1 METETDM
8 NEQIDRRSEANASSD
23 MMIADDSKRLNLVG
37 IWNSLVSVE
46 VYEDEETAR
55 VARLFN
61 NLMIVGI
68 LLTFFLIGVFV
79 FAQVRGLFLGPNE
92 GWLGAAFPALI
103 ALISV
108 FAIWMVKKGH
118 LGAMIRLYIWSVFL
132 GLILACVIFGGTG
145 SGAWFLF
152 FWPVMLAGTLMKPDY
167 ALRMALGVFVFYGL
181 LYLLEIWGI
190 YTSPITLTEAAYRFT
205 SLAFG
210 LLMIGATTGW
220 VNFVNMRSLRRAI
233 AGMRETERALQE
245 TQRSLGQ
252 RVDERTSALQKQATQ
267 LEAITQ
273 LNRAVAT
280 LPDLQSVLD
289 TSVQLISERLEYYH
303 AGILLLGAERK
314 WAVLQAASSE
324 GGQRMLSRG
333 HRLRVGEEGVV
344 GYVAH
349 TGLPRIALD
358 VGEDSMWFNNPDLPN
373 TRSEIA
379 LPMIARGQILGVLDI
394 QTEERE
400 AFTENDVKI
409 LRILARGTAIAIDN
423 ARTLEEMRSTLDRLA
438 RYQERDALQAWR
450 HALARRDMQVDFTY
464 VAGMTREAAPEEVA
478 SVQDKTV
485 ETVAELT
492 TMEMDSGVH
501 RLLAPIYV
509 QGRYLGIL
517 TFDKSEPWQP
527 DELQLSRA
535 VVTQLELALEN
546 ARLLE
551 ETRLRASQERAR
563 GEIVSKVRSMGS
575 VDAIL
580 RSAAEELG
588 QALRVER
595 SRIQLVPPGEEMQPS
610 QMSTSSEIE
619 GAPDQPSDLQKRETA
634 ET

>member
-1 METETDM
+1 METDM
-8 NEQIDRRSEANASSD
+8 DEQIDKRSETEEL
-23 MMIADDSKRLNLVG
+23 ADLTAADHFQRVTLAR
-37 IWNSLVSVE
+37 IWRSLVSVE

-61 NLMIVGI
+61 NLMVVG
-68 LLTFFLIGVFV
+68 FFLSCFITGVFAV
-79 FAQVRGLFLGPNE
+79 ALARGMFQTLAE
-92 GWLGAAFPALI
+92 GWFSVGFTAL
-103 ALISV
+103 LILV
-108 FAIWMVKKGH
+108 PIFAIWQVKNGH
-118 LGAMIRLYIWSVFL
+118 LETMIKLYIWSSFL
-132 GLILACVIFGGTG
+132 GMLLGTLIFDGPRSV
-145 SGAWFLF
+145 AWFLF
-152 FWPVMLAGTLMKPDY
+152 FWPVMLAGTFMEPDD
-167 ALRMALGVFVFYGL
+167 ALRMALGVFVCYGL
-181 LYLLEIWGI
+181 VYILDAWGF
-190 YTSPITLTEAAYRFT
+190 YTPPISFTDKSYRFM
-205 SLAFG
+205 SLAFS
-210 LLMIGATTGW
+210 LLMIGATTGL
-220 VNFVNMRSLRRAI
+220 VNFINMRSQRRAV
-233 AGMRETERALQE
+233 AGMRETEQALQE
-245 TQRSLGQ
+245 TRRSLEQ
-252 RVDERTSALQKQATQ
+252 RVDERTAALQKQATQ
-267 LEAITQ
+267 LETITQ
-273 LNRAVAT
+273 LNRVVAN

-303 AGILLLGAERK
+303 VGIFLFGPERK

-324 GGQRMLSRG
+324 DGQRMLSRG
-333 HRLRVGEEGVV
+333 YRLRVGEEGVV

-358 VGEDSMWFNNPDLPN
+358 VGENSMWFNNPDLPN

-379 LPMIARGQILGVLDI
+379 LPMIARGQVLGVLDI
-394 QTEERE
+394 QTEVRE

-409 LRILARGTAIAIDN
+409 LRVLARGTAIAIDN
-423 ARTLEEMRSTLDRLA
+423 ARTLEEMRTTLERLA

-450 HALARRDMQVDFTY
+450 HALARRDMQVDFAY
-464 VAGMTREAAPEEVA
+464 VAGMTREAVPEERA
-478 SVQDKTV
+478 SVQDKTI

-509 QGRYLGIL
+509 QGRSLGVL

-551 ETRLRASQERAR
+551 ETRLRAAQERAR
-563 GEIVSKVRSMGS
+563 SEIVAKVRSMGS

-595 SRIQLVPPGEEMQPS
+595 SRIQLAPPGEETRPS
-610 QMSTSSEIE
+610 QGSESAE
-619 GAPDQPSDLQKRETA
+619 TDGAPAGSRINPRKPE
-634 ET
+634 

>member
-1 METETDM
+1 M

-79 FAQVRGLFLGPNE
+79 IAEVRGLFQRPGE
-92 GWLGAAFPALI
+92 GWLGAAFPVSLFLI
-103 ALISV
+103 AA
-108 FAIWMVKKGH
+108 FAIWQVKAGH
-118 LGAMIRLYIWSVFL
+118 IETMIQFYIWSVFV
-132 GLILACVIFGGTG
+132 GLLLAAVLFDGAR

-152 FWPVMLAGTLMKPDY
+152 FWPVMLAGTLMEPDD
-167 ALRMALGVFVFYGL
+167 ALRMALGLFMSYGL
-181 LYLLEIWGI
+181 LYLIEVWGI
-190 YTSPITLTEAAYRFT
+190 YTPPIVLTEAAYRFT

-210 LLMIGATTGW
+210 LLMIGATTGV
-220 VNFVNMRSLRRAI
+220 VNFINMRSLRRAI
-233 AGMRETERALQE
+233 AGMRETEQALQE
-245 TQRSLGQ
+245 TRRSLEQ
-252 RVDERTSALQKQATQ
+252 RVDERTAALQKQATQ
-267 LEAITQ
+267 LETITQ
-273 LNRAVAT
+273 LNRVVAT

-303 AGILLLGAERK
+303 SGIFLLGAERK

-324 GGQRMLSRG
+324 GGQRMLTRG

-400 AFTENDVKI
+400 AFTENDVKV
-409 LRILARGTAIAIDN
+409 LHILARGTAIAIDN
-423 ARTLEEMRSTLDRLA
+423 ARTLEEMRATLDRLA
-438 RYQERDALQAWR
+438 RYQEHDALQAWR
-450 HALARRDMQVDFTY
+450 QALARRNMQVDFTY
-464 VAGMTREAAPEEVA
+464 VAGITREAAPEEVT
-478 SVQDKTV
+478 SVQDRTV
-485 ETVAELT
+485 ESIAEWT
-492 TMEMDSGVH
+492 TMETDSGAH

-509 QGRYLGIL
+509 QGRSLGIL

-588 QALRVER
+588 RALRVER
-595 SRIQLVPPGEEMQPS
+595 SRIQLVPPGEEMRPS
-610 QMSTSSEIE
+610 RRGEPSEIE
-619 GAPDQPSDLQKRETA
+619 GIPDQRPDLQKRETA